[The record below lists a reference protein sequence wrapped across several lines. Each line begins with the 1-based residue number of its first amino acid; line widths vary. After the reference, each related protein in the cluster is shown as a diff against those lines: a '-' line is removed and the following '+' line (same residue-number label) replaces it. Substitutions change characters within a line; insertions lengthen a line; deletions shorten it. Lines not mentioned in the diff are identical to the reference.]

1 MTQLV
6 QFPLGMP
13 VSLVRVLVLVLDL
26 LWIHLLASVPGKM
39 TGDAPVPCDED
50 VETIPGGWLGSG
62 PTLSVYISHFS
73 YLYLPPFPPLGAA
86 VPLK

>member
-26 LWIHLLASVPGKM
+26 FWIHLLASVPGKM
-39 TGDAPVPCDED
+39 TGDVPVPCDED
-50 VETIPGGWLGSG
+50 VETIPGGWLWSG
-62 PTLSVYISHFS
+62 PTLMCTSLTFLISIFPLFLLSVL
-73 YLYLPPFPPLGAA
+73 LYL
-86 VPLK
+86 